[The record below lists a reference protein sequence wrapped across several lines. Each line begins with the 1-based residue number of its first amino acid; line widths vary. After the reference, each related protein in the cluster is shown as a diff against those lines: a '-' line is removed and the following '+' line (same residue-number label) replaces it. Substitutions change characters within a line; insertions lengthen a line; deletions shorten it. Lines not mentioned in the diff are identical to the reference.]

1 LDTVMADTRVQ
12 LEVEDW
18 VRQTWTL
25 QHFRVNFYRN
35 QPSGEASSKVRA

>member
-1 LDTVMADTRVQ
+1 MADTRVQ

-25 QHFRVNFYRN
+25 QHFRVNFYRSQRQN
-35 QPSGEASSKVRA
+35 RRLRPI